1 MTYYIPRKEAQ
12 RIAFA
17 NPHLKLKEVFELC
30 LQGV

>member
-1 MTYYIPRKEAQ
+1 MTYYISRKEAQ

-17 NPHLKLKEVFELC
+17 NPKLTLKQVFELC